1 MKDGKWQQ
9 PANGFINALPDATPR
24 RRQINQRAP
33 ALEPGGESREAGQ
46 EAEVQKKFPHNN
58 LVRVGAGAIA
68 LIGFGFLFHFIS
80 A

>member
-1 MKDGKWQQ
+1 LKDGKWQQ

-46 EAEVQKKFPHNN
+46 EAEVQ
-58 LVRVGAGAIA
+58 
-68 LIGFGFLFHFIS
+68 
-80 A
+80 